1 MSDAID
7 PFSGLS
13 YADEDLLFS
22 SDNAAP
28 ASNGAGGFGGFL
40 DGLGS
45 LAKTG
50 LEVFGAVNATKQPK
64 TIADKSSKLPTWVV
78 PLAVVVGV
86 VLLGVVLIKSL
97 GKS

>member
-1 MSDAID
+1 MPSGID
-7 PFSGLS
+7 DFSGLS
-13 YADEDLLFS
+13 YADEELLLS
-22 SDNAAP
+22 EDSP
-28 ASNGAGGFGGFL
+28 AGGGSGGGGFGAFL
-40 DGLGS
+40 SGLGG

-97 GKS
+97 GKN